1 MPPLRKCHQPRQLGI
16 LLSTAAEFF
25 FLYYHRSIHLPFNL
39 CIKDTDFDTLP
50 KQGHTNR
57 YVLSTDQFLKTVL
70 WLYCDNQ
77 PFSSPNGPFIEP
89 YRAEMEIWSPRLF
102 FYTCT
107 NVSAAQH
114 HKFPMGENWP
124 QNSKPKKNKKQKTHK
139 QTKKNSIIRMSSFS
153 LYDSMHGQYVNSRDG
168 FATIEFFFK

>member
-1 MPPLRKCHQPRQLGI
+1 MAYCSALPLK
-16 LLSTAAEFF
+16 FF

-39 CIKDTDFDTLP
+39 CIKDTDFDTLS

-77 PFSSPNGPFIEP
+77 PFSSPNDPFFEP

-102 FYTCT
+102 FYTCISGPT
-107 NVSAAQH
+107 PQISN
-114 HKFPMGENWP
+114 GENWP
-124 QNSKPKKNKKQKTHK
+124 ENSKQKKKKK
-139 QTKKNSIIRMSSFS
+139 F
-153 LYDSMHGQYVNSRDG
+153 YY
-168 FATIEFFFK
+168 

>member
-1 MPPLRKCHQPRQLGI
+1 M
-16 LLSTAAEFF
+16 
-25 FLYYHRSIHLPFNL
+25 
-39 CIKDTDFDTLP
+39 
-50 KQGHTNR
+50 
-57 YVLSTDQFLKTVL
+57 L

-77 PFSSPNGPFIEP
+77 PFSSPNDPFFEP

-107 NVSAAQH
+107 NVSAAQR

-124 QNSKPKKNKKQKTHK
+124 ENSKPPKKNEKKNPNK

-153 LYDSMHGQYVNSRDG
+153 LYDSMHGQYVNSSDG

>member
-25 FLYYHRSIHLPFNL
+25 FLYYHRSIHLSFNL
-39 CIKDTDFDTLP
+39 CIKDTDFDTLS

-77 PFSSPNGPFIEP
+77 PFSSPNAPFFEP
-89 YRAEMEIWSPRLF
+89 YRAEMKIWSPRLF
-102 FYTCT
+102 FYTCISGPT
-107 NVSAAQH
+107 PQISN
-114 HKFPMGENWP
+114 GENWP
-124 QNSKPKKNKKQKTHK
+124 ENSKQKKR
-139 QTKKNSIIRMSSFS
+139 KNSIIKMSSFP
-153 LYDSMHGQYVNSRDG
+153 LYDSMHGQYVNSSDG